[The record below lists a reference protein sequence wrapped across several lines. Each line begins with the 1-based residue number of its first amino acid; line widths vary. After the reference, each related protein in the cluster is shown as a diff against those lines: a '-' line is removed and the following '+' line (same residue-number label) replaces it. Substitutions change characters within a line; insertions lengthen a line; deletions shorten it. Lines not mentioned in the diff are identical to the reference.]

1 MAGTYKT
8 YVLEGFEKDLS
19 GLVQTRRTLPE
30 SLGETD
36 VLVRVHVVGLNARDL
51 QIASG
56 TYPAP
61 HLPPTPLV
69 PCSDC
74 AGVVEKVGAKVDRV
88 RPGDRI
94 VSHLSYNWI
103 HGEIG
108 NAMQKTAL
116 GGGIDGVLS
125 EYAILHQD
133 GVVRIPDFM
142 SLAEAS
148 TLPVAALTSYHCL
161 FGFERTVQPGQ
172 AVLIEG
178 TGGCAIAALQLALF
192 AGARPIVISS
202 SDDKLARVQ
211 QLGVPAEDCI
221 NYKANPDWEK
231 RVLELTDGRGVD
243 HTVEIGGRNTLPK
256 AIACTAPGGCV
267 SVIGYLDDY
276 KPNAS
281 DAQPD
286 VDIAKLILYTQ
297 ANVRGVVCGPRL
309 LFEQMIRA
317 HEQAYLRAGKSA
329 KNILTPVVDRRFA
342 FDKAK
347 EAFKCLESGKF
358 FGKVAIEVIQ
368 EES

>member
-1 MAGTYKT
+1 MTGTYKT
-8 YVLEGFEKDLS
+8 YVLEGFKKDLS
-19 GLVQTRRTLPE
+19 GLVQTTRTLAE
-30 SLGETD
+30 SLGDTD
-36 VLVRVHVVGLNARDL
+36 VVIHVVGLNARDL

-74 AGVVEKVGAKVDRV
+74 AGVVEKVGAKVDRI
-88 RPGDRI
+88 RPGDRV
-94 VSHLSYNWI
+94 VSHLSYNWT

-125 EYAILHQD
+125 EYAVLHQD
-133 GVVRIPDFM
+133 GVVHIPDFM
-142 SLAEAS
+142 SFAEAS
-148 TLPVAALTSYHCL
+148 TLPIAALTSYHCL

-221 NYKANPDWEK
+221 NYKASPSSLTVPDWEK

-243 HTVEIGGRNTLPK
+243 HTVEIGGRDTLPK

-267 SVIGYLDDY
+267 SVIG
-276 KPNAS
+276 PNAS

-309 LFEQMIRA
+309 LFEQMIR
-317 HEQAYLRAGKSA
+317 KSS

-342 FDKAK
+342 FDEAK

-358 FGKVAIEVIQ
+358 FGKVAIDVSQ
-368 EES
+368 ES

>member
-8 YVLEGFEKDLS
+8 YVLERFEKDLS
-19 GLVQTRRTLPE
+19 GLVQTTRTLPE

-74 AGVVEKVGAKVDRV
+74 AGVVEKVGSKVDRV
-88 RPGDRI
+88 HPGDRV

-133 GVVRIPDFM
+133 GVVHIPDFM
-142 SLAEAS
+142 SFAQAS

-221 NYKANPDWEK
+221 NYKATPDWEK

-267 SVIGYLDDY
+267 SVIG
-276 KPNAS
+276 PNAS
-281 DAQPD
+281 VAQLDA
-286 VDIAKLILYTQ
+286 DIAKLILYTQ
-297 ANVRGVVCGPRL
+297 ANVRGVVCGSRL
-309 LFEQMIRA
+309 LFEQMIR
-317 HEQAYLRAGKSA
+317 KSS

-342 FDKAK
+342 FDEAK

-358 FGKVAIEVIQ
+358 FGKVAIDVIQ
-368 EES
+368 ES

>member
-1 MAGTYKT
+1 MTGTYKT

-133 GVVRIPDFM
+133 GVVRIPDSM
-142 SLAEAS
+142 SFAGAS

-256 AIACTAPGGCV
+256 AIACTAPGGYV
-267 SVIGYLDDY
+267 SVIG
-276 KPNAS
+276 PNAS
-281 DAQPD
+281 DAQSD

-309 LFEQMIRA
+309 LFEQMIR
-317 HEQAYLRAGKSA
+317 KSA

-342 FDKAK
+342 FDEAK

-358 FGKVAIEVIQ
+358 FGKVAIDVVR